1 MLSIYFF
8 IKLLITVV
16 VNKILG
22 GKGMKKFL
30 VILLVLLL
38 ALGTFTG
45 CAPKADD
52 TDATGDLKVVKM
64 GLAMQSL
71 QAPAFHAWA
80 EYLKERVDFEAAE
93 RGYTVEWTETNAS
106 DDAVKQ
112 ANDIKDILA
121 AGAEVVFVPC
131 VDSKAILS
139 SVEEVHAA
147 GALYISY
154 CRAVS
159 PDATGAQIP
168 DVTVNF
174 SSEEQAYVGIMEMF
188 KIMKADGIVPT
199 TMIDVHGQV
208 IDENATNRETGLRR
222 ALVDAGYPD
231 LKVIVCDSGAWEPD
245 VARDSVDAAFQAN
258 PEANCL
264 YTASDF
270 MMPGI
275 QTAMENNDKWYP
287 RGEAGHVYLAS
298 SDIFPIAI
306 EMLQA
311 KYIDT
316 AVDQGC
322 YMFAVNAAKS
332 AFDLLEG
339 KTVEKEQLTL
349 GTMATNDNIEAI
361 LADPTI
367 ALWGND
373 YK

>member
-1 MLSIYFF
+1 MKKILMVF
-8 IKLLITVV
+8 LLTISAGMVFAGGQQDKAAVDTSGKKVV
-16 VNKILG
+16 V
-22 GKGMKKFL
+22 
-30 VILLVLLL
+30 
-38 ALGTFTG
+38 
-45 CAPKADD
+45 
-52 TDATGDLKVVKM
+52 M
-64 GLAMQSL
+64 GLAMQSK
-71 QAPAFHAWA
+71 QAPAFHAW
-80 EYLKERVDFEAAE
+80 EDYLYARVQLEAKE
-93 RGYTVEWTETNAS
+93 RGYAVEWTATNAS
-106 DDAVKQ
+106 DDAIKQ
-112 ANDIKDILA
+112 ANDIKDLLA
-121 AGAEVVFVPC
+121 KGCEVVFVPC
-131 VDSKAILS
+131 VDSQAILQ
-139 SVEEVHAA
+139 SVEEVHDAD
-147 GALYISY
+147 ALYISY

-159 PDATGAQIP
+159 PEASGAQIP

-174 SSEEQAYVGIMEMF
+174 SSEEQAYVGVMKLFE
-188 KIMKADGIVPT
+188 IMKADGIEPT

-245 VARDSVDAAFQAN
+245 VARDSVDAALQAH

-264 YTASDF
+264 YTSSDF

-287 RGEAGHVYLAS
+287 RGEEGHVYLSS

-306 EMLQA
+306 EMLKA

-339 KTVEKEQLTL
+339 KKVEKEQLTL
-349 GTMATNDNIEAI
+349 GTMATDDDIDDI
-361 LADPTI
+361 LADDSI
-367 ALWGND
+367 FLWGND

>member
-1 MLSIYFF
+1 MK
-8 IKLLITVV
+8 KLLLMLVV
-16 VNKILG
+16 AIFV
-22 GKGMKKFL
+22 
-30 VILLVLLL
+30 
-38 ALGTFTG
+38 LGTLAA
-45 CAPKADD
+45 CAPKAAAPAAEE
-52 TDATGDLKVVKM
+52 ATEAAVAATEAPAAEPVEATKVVKM
-64 GLAMQSL
+64 GLAMQSKM
-71 QAPAFHAWA
+71 APAFQAW
-80 EYLKERVDFEAAE
+80 EDYLYERVMLEAKE
-93 RGYTVEWTETNAS
+93 RGYTVEWTATNAS
-106 DDAVKQ
+106 DDATKQ
-112 ANDIKDILA
+112 ANDIKDLLA
-121 AGAEVVFVPC
+121 KGCEVIFAPC
-131 VDSKAILS
+131 VDSQAILQ
-139 SVEEVHAA
+139 SVEEVHKA
-147 GALYISY
+147 GAIYISY

-159 PDATGAQIP
+159 PEATGAQIP

-188 KIMKADGIVPT
+188 KIMKADGIEPT

-208 IDENATNRETGLRR
+208 IDENATNREKGLRR
-222 ALVDAGYPD
+222 AIVDAGYPD
-231 LKVIVCDSGAWEPD
+231 LEVIVCDSGAWEPD
-245 VARDSVDAAFQAN
+245 VARDSVDAALQAH

-264 YTASDF
+264 YTSSDF

-275 QTAMENNDKWYP
+275 QTAMENNNKWFP

-306 EMLQA
+306 EMLKA

-349 GTMATNDNIEAI
+349 GTMATNETIDAV